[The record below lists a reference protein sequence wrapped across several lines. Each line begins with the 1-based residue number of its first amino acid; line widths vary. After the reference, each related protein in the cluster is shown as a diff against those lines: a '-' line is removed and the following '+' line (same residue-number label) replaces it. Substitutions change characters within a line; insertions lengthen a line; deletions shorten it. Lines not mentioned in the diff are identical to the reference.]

1 MISFLPS
8 LPIFPQTA
16 QVECLGDLQGPKFR
30 VGELAA
36 DPIELK
42 NGDVL
47 EFGICK
53 AAWLQQLWQLL
64 QASDKVVP
72 VLGKKRCALGK
83 CVSQKSCL

>member
-53 AAWLQQLWQLL
+53 AAWLQNH
-64 QASDKVVP
+64 
-72 VLGKKRCALGK
+72 G
-83 CVSQKSCL
+83 SCYLNV

>member
-1 MISFLPS
+1 M
-8 LPIFPQTA
+8 FPQTA

-53 AAWLQQLWQLL
+53 AAWLQ
-64 QASDKVVP
+64 K
-72 VLGKKRCALGK
+72 LGLSENRVYIPNYSHLIGIMTINH
-83 CVSQKSCL
+83 